1 MKEISFECPRQMLR
15 ACVILLFSIRDEMW
29 LVKLRFLWQLHV
41 CDVICWWWDYQSLI
55 NRPGNANPWFLW
67 SCARFYVHLPKVTRS
82 RQLNL
87 RSKRSIGWRRQ
98 GLCFGNFA
106 LLFVCEANGNFIQA
120 LASTDSRILRR
131 GCKVLFRWKFCR
143 REEQFIFKFWLF
155 NSGETIEENL
165 WNYTICLYLLV
176 ASVHH
181 LIQEFFW

>member
-1 MKEISFECPRQMLR
+1 MFVMWFVDDGI
-15 ACVILLFSIRDEMW
+15 INLL
-29 LVKLRFLWQLHV
+29 
-41 CDVICWWWDYQSLI
+41 
-55 NRPGNANPWFLW
+55 
-67 SCARFYVHLPKVTRS
+67 
-82 RQLNL
+82 
-87 RSKRSIGWRRQ
+87 SIGLETQIRGFSGLVRGFMFICQRLHAVDNLIWGRKDQSVWRRQ